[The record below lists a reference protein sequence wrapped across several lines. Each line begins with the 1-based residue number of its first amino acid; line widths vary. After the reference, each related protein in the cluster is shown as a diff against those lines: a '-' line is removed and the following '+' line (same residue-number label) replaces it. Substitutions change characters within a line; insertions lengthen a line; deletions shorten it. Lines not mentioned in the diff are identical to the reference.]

1 MSALA
6 AFQDDFVRAIGSPPA
21 LGDLPNAMASLAA
34 QPGFAVYRNTGLATR
49 IDALEAG
56 YPAVVTLVGRE
67 WFRAAASTFA
77 DTTPAAS
84 PMMVEYGD
92 EFPSYLRTFGPARY
106 LPFLAP
112 VALIDL
118 QHGKTQRAGSV
129 PALTGDALLSLA
141 QGGPAEIGSA
151 RLTLR
156 PSTRFARFDTNAP
169 TVWLDARGMEVVDGI
184 AFGAGR
190 EAILLTR
197 RDGAVLAERLTEGAF
212 ALLEA
217 IRAGATIA
225 AACELGWKSEP
236 DMDALGVL
244 NRLVELGT
252 FAERPA

>member
-6 AFQDDFVRAIGSPPA
+6 AFQDDFVRAIGSSSAP
-21 LGDLPNAMASLAA
+21 GDWPDAMASLAT
-34 QPGFAVYRNTGLATR
+34 QPGFAVYRNTGLAAR

-56 YPAVVTLVGRE
+56 YPAVVALVGRE

-84 PMMVEYGD
+84 PMMAEYG
-92 EFPSYLRTFGPARY
+92 EGFPDFLRTFGPARD

-118 QHGKTQRAGSV
+118 HHGKTQRARSV
-129 PALTGDALLSLA
+129 PALTGDAFLSLA
-141 QGGPAEIGSA
+141 QGGAEAIGSA

-169 TVWLDARGMEVVDGI
+169 TVWLDARGLEVADGI
-184 AFGAGR
+184 AFGTDP

-197 RDGAVLAERLTEGAF
+197 RDGAVLAERLREGAF
-212 ALLEA
+212 PLLEA

-225 AACELGWKSEP
+225 AACESAWTIEP
-236 DMDALGVL
+236 DIDALGVL
-244 NRLVELGT
+244 NRLVEVGI
-252 FAERPA
+252 FAERPD